1 MKPLNAS
8 LLSESLNRP
17 KTHHSKNRKLSAEVL
32 LTPGAKEESAISV
45 LKSAPVAGFA
55 FRPAQ
60 PLARPQPVPAQPAP
74 ELGGSEP
81 AAGTRAVPRA
91 APLADNCGTRRQ
103 PAHTAPQPLH
113 SQLPAATHAF
123 AVRNHLRR
131 AAGSARR
138 EAPRVCPRSA
148 LGQHTSQRRS
158 PRKRTSNRRADRRA
172 SANSTSFLPL
182 LFQLFLNLGP
192 NSRTPRTRGHRG
204 TPIEGSTHLRNARG
218 WQLQG
223 FFPLFELSSF
233 RTGQT
238 SARRHSFASRQPP
251 APPAAPSQRGAA
263 APGPAP
269 RPLPRGSS
277 PPARSP
283 RLPTWPRR
291 SGRSPSGE
299 ALRQESF
306 FLCLPAPL
314 RRSNPSRKPSV
325 PRCPHRAA
333 HPAPPGT
340 PRSGS
345 RPNPTALSPLGCGHA
360 PAGAGLR
367 DTARAGRCRRH
378 LGRSQA
384 GGKR

>member
-1 MKPLNAS
+1 MPSGPPSRWPGRSPYRHSRPRSSAVLCQPREPGPSRGPLCSLTTAAPGDSRHTPPRSRCTAS
-8 LLSESLNRP
+8 SPPRRTRSP
-17 KTHHSKNRKLSAEVL
+17 
-32 LTPGAKEESAISV
+32 SV
-45 LKSAPVAGFA
+45 TTYDERQAA
-55 FRPAQ
+55 
-60 PLARPQPVPAQPAP
+60 
-74 ELGGSEP
+74 LGG
-81 AAGTRAVPRA
+81 R
-91 APLADNCGTRRQ
+91 
-103 PAHTAPQPLH
+103 H
-113 SQLPAATHAF
+113 
-123 AVRNHLRR
+123 
-131 AAGSARR
+131 
-138 EAPRVCPRSA
+138 
-148 LGQHTSQRRS
+148 
-158 PRKRTSNRRADRRA
+158 RA
-172 SANSTSFLPL
+172 SARDPL
-182 LFQLFLNLGP
+182 
-192 NSRTPRTRGHRG
+192 S
-204 TPIEGSTHLRNARG
+204 GSTHRSGAPLGNAHPTDALTDAPPPIPPPSCRC
-218 WQLQG
+218 
-223 FFPLFELSSF
+223 FFSYSLIWGPTHAPLEPAGTGEPRSRVPRTYVTPEAGSCGAFSPLFKLSSL